1 MLCARRAAGEEGSAS
16 NTTDVAD
23 ATSTESSQSLPTLA
37 EQCASLVA
45 EEMYATGHR
54 TCQEALGNKCHG
66 GARRP
71 DANGNDPAR
80 DRRT

>member
-1 MLCARRAAGEEGSAS
+1 MLCAHRAAGEEGSAS
-16 NTTDVAD
+16 NTTDAAD

-45 EEMYATGHR
+45 EEMYVTGHR
-54 TCQEALGNKCHG
+54 TCQEALGKCRG

-71 DANGNDPAR
+71 DADGNDPAR